1 MMPAGEL
8 DVNSEESVDGFGDG
22 FEEAV
27 INEGV
32 TVLGTGDVGAAE
44 HGFLLE
50 SQENDAGYLNVV
62 DDDTPVPGKFKRA
75 GVIAV
80 EAAVYLE
87 SGPADDDA
95 RTANAAVA
103 LPALAKKVADAAREY
118 RSGLRR

>member
-1 MMPAGEL
+1 MPAGEL
-8 DVNSEESVDGFGDG
+8 DVNSDGSVDGVGDG
-22 FEEAV
+22 FEEAET
-27 INEGV
+27 NEGA
-32 TVLGTGDVGAAE
+32 TVLGTGDVGTAE
-44 HGFLLE
+44 HGFPLE

-62 DDDTPVPGKFKRA
+62 DDDTPVRSKFKRA

-80 EAAVYLE
+80 EAAVCLE

-95 RTANAAVA
+95 RTAQAAVA